1 MDNNNKHMIWMVG
14 IIVSIIISFASI
26 IFAMI
31 NNHTVQA
38 TKKLNIDIIQLY
50 KNQADLNSRLY
61 RIEGDYRVIIEKL
74 DTMKEALRTQSRGE

>member
-31 NNHTVQA
+31 NNQTVQA

-50 KNQADLNSRLY
+50 KNQADLNARLY

-74 DTMKEALRTQSRGE
+74 DTMKETLKTK